1 MSGRNPDGDLVTQVQ
16 QSCIQFSN
24 KTTPVTVCNEV
35 GCPYLCY
42 DIHCYDYINGHIC
55 KLHIHRAHS
64 MWLQSRET
72 IDDHSLDHFENKVE
86 SHM

>member
-42 DIHCYDYINGHIC
+42 NIHCYDYINGHIC
-55 KLHIHRAHS
+55 KHHIHRAHS

-72 IDDHSLDHFENKVE
+72 IDDHSLNHFEN
-86 SHM
+86 